1 MNRDI
6 GRRLRALRQEAGL
19 TQQQLAAP
27 VYTHA
32 YVSTIEAGRR
42 SPSRAAIEHFAA
54 KLGVT
59 PGELETGRPK
69 GLEEGLRLR
78 LNEARTNVSLGH
90 VTAARQAYD
99 EVRAAA
105 EANGLPLVAATALEG
120 SARCFEQEGRLD
132 AAAEVFEAAE
142 MLLQGIPAVAITG
155 ARCGRARCIAQKGD
169 RRYAIYLLETLLDRL
184 RATPSPD
191 ALVYT
196 HATLIPI
203 YFRVGAFAAAKRS
216 ADEALR
222 LAKRV
227 EDPYVLATMHVQVA
241 RVLLGSGHPELARE
255 ALKEAEG
262 MFRAQ
267 DLETELGMAHL
278 ALGYTARQEG
288 RKREA
293 RTELRKAHDIFERT
307 GRRIEQARASNELA
321 RLLREAGDVDAAR
334 DLVERATHLLD
345 AGSDAS
351 ELALS
356 HRELGLCYAVSEPEL
371 AEKNLATAINLFE
384 LAEDTVEMAVTHRH
398 LGHVL
403 RLMGRRTEAC
413 DTFEAGLRVL
423 EARS

>member
-1 MNRDI
+1 MDRDM
-6 GRRLRALRQEAGL
+6 GPRLRALRQEKGL

-27 VYTHA
+27 AYTHA
-32 YVSTIEAGRR
+32 YVSTVEAGRR
-42 SPSRAAIEHFAA
+42 NPSRAAIEHFAS
-54 KLGVT
+54 KLGID

-69 GLEEGLRLR
+69 GLEEDLRLR
-78 LNEARTNVSLGH
+78 LNEARIELSRGDVA
-90 VTAARQAYD
+90 AARQAYE

-105 EANGLPLVAATALEG
+105 ETNGMPVVVAGALEG
-120 SARCFEQEGRLD
+120 SARCFEQEGRLGE
-132 AAAEVFEAAE
+132 AAEVFGAAE
-142 MLLQGIPAVAITG
+142 TALQDLPAVAI
-155 ARCGRARCIAQKGD
+155 ARVRCGRARCIAQRGD

-184 RATPSPD
+184 RAMPSPD
-191 ALVYT
+191 ALVYI
-196 HATLIPI
+196 HVTLIPI
-203 YFRVGAFAAAKRS
+203 YFQVGAFAAARRS

-222 LAKRV
+222 LATQV
-227 EDPYVLATMHVQVA
+227 QDPYVLATMHVQVA
-241 RVLLGSGHPELARE
+241 RVLLGSGHPDLARE
-255 ALKEAEG
+255 ALKEAED

-267 DLETELGMAHL
+267 ELETELGMAHL

-293 RTELRKAHDIFERT
+293 RTELRKAHTIFERT
-307 GRRIEQARASNELA
+307 GRRTEQARAANELA
-321 RLLREAGDVDAAR
+321 RLLRDAGEVDAAR
-334 DLVERATHLLD
+334 DLVERAIPLLD

-356 HRELGLCYAVSEPEL
+356 HRELGLCYAASEPEL
-371 AEKNLATAINLFE
+371 AEKNLATAIDLFE

-413 DTFEAGLRVL
+413 ETFEQGLRIL